1 MMGMIVFFV
10 VLQTVSLMVV
20 YSMSGSALLKAGRQN
35 SFDLAVLS
43 YARHIIDNNQYVE
56 RCHLPESMRIEQEDI
71 IVDDIPVTLIDCR
84 TYVSC
89 TYQIEYSV
97 EMRIYYDAHQMI
109 GYEIE
114 TY

>member
-20 YSMSGSALLKAGRQN
+20 YSMNGSSLLKADRQN
-35 SFDLAVLS
+35 TFDLSVLS
-43 YARHIIDNNQYVE
+43 YARHIIENNQYVE
-56 RCHLPESMRIEQEDI
+56 RCHLPESMRIVEQDI
-71 IVDDIPVTLIDCR
+71 VVDGVPVTLIDHR

-89 TYQIEYSV
+89 TYQSQYSI

-109 GYEIE
+109 GYEID